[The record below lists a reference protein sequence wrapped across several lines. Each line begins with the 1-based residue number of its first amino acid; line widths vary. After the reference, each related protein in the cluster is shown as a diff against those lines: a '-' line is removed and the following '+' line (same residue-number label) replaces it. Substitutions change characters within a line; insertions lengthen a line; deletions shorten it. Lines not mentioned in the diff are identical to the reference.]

1 MTAAKTEEQWL
12 PAPKESW
19 TAASSR
25 TSTASPH
32 IKAPPPPAPFCGL
45 GDCTSAQPSN
55 PLIFAMQVSKSYTL
69 FAKRSSNYILVQLP
83 SPQCSVA
90 IAAECV
96 TVVHSLLLLSGDI
109 ETNPGPNDSSAVLAE
124 LQKLTAGQTQLIAE
138 VQGLKSQLTTTD
150 KTITDLGNRMADLET
165 QYQALLPLRNDI
177 EKMQADTSNVARII
191 QELETRIEDAEN
203 RSRRNN
209 LIFYGIPGT
218 TDSETWAESEKLI
231 IDVCRNNLQITVE
244 PHEIERAHRLGR
256 HSQVKN
262 RPIIV
267 KFTSSKSKESLL
279 SNGRNLKDTV
289 YSVGED
295 FSHAVRHARKQLVA
309 FAKARSAKFSLRFK
323 TLHIGLNRYIFDTS
337 SNTVKQLV

>member
-1 MTAAKTEEQWL
+1 
-12 PAPKESW
+12 
-19 TAASSR
+19 
-25 TSTASPH
+25 
-32 IKAPPPPAPFCGL
+32 
-45 GDCTSAQPSN
+45 
-55 PLIFAMQVSKSYTL
+55 MQVSKSYTL
-69 FAKRSSNYILVQLP
+69 FAKRSSNYILVQFP
-83 SPQCSVA
+83 SPQCCVA

-96 TVVHSLLLLSGDI
+96 TVVHSLLLSGDI

-124 LQKLTAGQTQLIAE
+124 LKKLTAGQTQLIAE

-150 KTITDLGNRMADLET
+150 KTITDLSNRMADLET
-165 QYQALLPLRNDI
+165 HYQALLPLRNDI

-209 LIFYGIPGT
+209 LIFYGIPDT

-256 HSQVKN
+256 HSQDKN

-267 KFTSSKSKESLL
+267 KFTSSKTKESLL
-279 SNGRNLKDTV
+279 SNGRNLKDML

-309 FAKARSAKFSLRFK
+309 FAKARSAKFSLQFK

-337 SNTVKQLV
+337 SNTVKQLA

>member
-1 MTAAKTEEQWL
+1 
-12 PAPKESW
+12 
-19 TAASSR
+19 
-25 TSTASPH
+25 
-32 IKAPPPPAPFCGL
+32 
-45 GDCTSAQPSN
+45 
-55 PLIFAMQVSKSYTL
+55 MQVSKSYTL
-69 FAKRSSNYILVQLP
+69 FAKRSSNYILVQFP
-83 SPQCSVA
+83 SPQCCVA

-96 TVVHSLLLLSGDI
+96 TVVHSLLLVSGDI

-150 KTITDLGNRMADLET
+150 KTITDLSNRMTDLET
-165 QYQALLPLRNDI
+165 HYQALLPLRNDI

-209 LIFYGIPGT
+209 LIFYGIPDT

-256 HSQVKN
+256 HSQDKN

-267 KFTSSKSKESLL
+267 KFTSSKTKESIL
-279 SNGRNLKDTV
+279 SNGQNLKDTV

-295 FSHAVRHARKQLVA
+295 FAHAVRHARKQLVA
-309 FAKARSAKFSLRFK
+309 FAKARSAKFFLRFK

-337 SNTVKQLV
+337 SNTVKQIA